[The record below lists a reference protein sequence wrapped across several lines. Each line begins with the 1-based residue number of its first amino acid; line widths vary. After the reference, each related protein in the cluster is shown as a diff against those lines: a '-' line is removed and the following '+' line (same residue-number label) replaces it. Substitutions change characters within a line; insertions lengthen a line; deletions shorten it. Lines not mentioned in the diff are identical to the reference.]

1 MQWRTLFRKEMVEN
15 WRNKKWIWVPLVFI
29 LLAMLDPLS
38 SYYMPQIIESVGG
51 IPEGAVVELPEFAS
65 PEVILMILGQ
75 FSSLGVLVIILMS
88 MGTVAGERKSGVIEL
103 ILVKPVSYAYY
114 VTAKWAALL
123 ALVWVSHL
131 FGIAAGW
138 YYTVILF
145 GELPLISLVQIVFFY
160 GLWFTLVATIV
171 IFYNVIVKIPGLV
184 AFLSIA
190 TIMVMSVLTQ
200 VFGRFLEWSPNNL
213 SGHIFESLMME
224 QVTGD
229 LIATAFVT
237 VGLIIVFL
245 VGAIVLF
252 RRKILVE

>member
-1 MQWRTLFRKEMVEN
+1 M
-15 WRNKKWIWVPLVFI
+15 
-29 LLAMLDPLS
+29 
-38 SYYMPQIIESVGG
+38 
-51 IPEGAVVELPEFAS
+51 
-65 PEVILMILGQ
+65 
-75 FSSLGVLVIILMS
+75 
-88 MGTVAGERKSGVIEL
+88 
-103 ILVKPVSYAYY
+103 
-114 VTAKWAALL
+114 
-123 ALVWVSHL
+123 
-131 FGIAAGW
+131 
-138 YYTVILF
+138 
-145 GELPLISLVQIVFFY
+145 ISLVQIVFFY